1 MRGFFITNILRVS
14 VIIALLSGMTT
25 ATKKK
30 VENKEEGGDVRVG
43 RGGEAVNMHMLQSYT
58 PQEIISIIKER
69 GVAVECISCS
79 HRYIDKK
86 ERDIYTYDYSICPK
100 CYAFVPLLPR
110 NGNGRERRKK
120 VIISRIF
127 RNTADLIAFLNN
139 KRYDFPS
146 SINVVVTL
154 KFNSKEEAISQLSRI
169 NVEEVVAL
177 IES

>member
-1 MRGFFITNILRVS
+1 MTIKKKEEEVEEEVKSKKAVS
-14 VIIALLSGMTT
+14 MYMLQNYTPEEIIA
-25 ATKKK
+25 
-30 VENKEEGGDVRVG
+30 
-43 RGGEAVNMHMLQSYT
+43 
-58 PQEIISIIKER
+58 IFKER

-110 NGNGRERRKK
+110 NGNGKEEKGRRKK

-127 RNTADLIAFLNN
+127 KDTTDLIAFLNN

-146 SINVVVTL
+146 SISVTITL

-169 NVEEVVAL
+169 NVEEVEAM
-177 IES
+177 IEG